1 MVSKRCAVKDC
12 DKVASWGYADGPAVF
27 CAGHGRQVAD
37 MVCKDK
43 LCEHPGPG
51 GCTTH
56 GSFILRD
63 KGVRRYFCAAHK
75 PLGAVSKHAVCTE
88 CGKQA
93 TYGSEPRKP
102 ERCQNCRRPGEDFN
116 ADEWKVKRE
125 EEMRQRAEERAA
137 EGVQLAAEPRQPPR
151 GQRRGAPRSSRGRTV
166 AAPRS

>member
-43 LCEHPGPG
+43 LCEHPG
-51 GCTTH
+51 GCTTQ
-56 GSFILRD
+56 GTFILPRND
-63 KGVRRYFCAAHK
+63 GVLRYFCAAHGK
-75 PLGAVSKHAVCTE
+75 PLGAVSIYPTCIV

-102 ERCQNCRRPGEDFN
+102 KRCQNCRRPGKDFN
-116 ADEWKVKRE
+116 VKEWRELMAEEKR
-125 EEMRQRAEERAA
+125 RRAEKRAA
-137 EGVQLAAEPRQPPR
+137 EGGQLADAPRRPPR
-151 GQRRGAPRSSRGRTV
+151 GRRW
-166 AAPRS
+166 AAQQQGEDGGPA